1 MSIEK
6 VNQFVQSD
14 LEIVERRLLER
25 AANLYEFVDQAAQH
39 VIKGGG
45 KRLRPILTLLS
56 ARSAGC
62 SGGAMYDLAAAM
74 ELIHIASLVHD
85 DVIDES
91 PLRRGQE
98 TLNAKFGNKVA
109 VLVGDY
115 MHARVLAV
123 LVACKAGE
131 EVFEAVAEAT
141 QSMCEGEV
149 IHAYQAREFELNLDE
164 YLQVIELKTARLM
177 SCSCRIGASLGTT
190 GAKAVEALAAYGHA
204 VGMAFQIVDDVLD
217 MIGEESAFG
226 KPTRNDL
233 REGKMTLPAMYFRD
247 NCSPE
252 ERARLRELML
262 ADERSPEEA
271 DWIVQRAEARGASK
285 YALKVAADYTERANE
300 CLKALPES
308 GAKKALIHL
317 ARGLAVRDR

>member
-6 VNQFVQSD
+6 VNAFVQSD

-25 AANLYEFVDQAAQH
+25 AANVYEFVDQAAQH

-56 ARSAGC
+56 ARAAGA

-74 ELIHIASLVHD
+74 ELIHIASLAHD

-91 PLRRGQE
+91 PMRRGQE

-123 LVACKAGE
+123 LVACKANE
-131 EVFEAVAEAT
+131 EVYEAVAEAT

-149 IHAYQAREFELNLDE
+149 IHAYQARDFELELDD
-164 YLQVIELKTARLM
+164 YFKVIELKTARLM
-177 SCSCRIGASLGTT
+177 SCSCRIGALQGSAGSD
-190 GAKAVEALAAYGHA
+190 AVEALASYGHA
-204 VGMAFQIVDDVLD
+204 VGIAFQVMDDVLD
-217 MIGEESAFG
+217 MIGEESVFG

-233 REGKMTLPAMYFRD
+233 REGKMTLPAMFFRD

-262 ADERSPEEA
+262 ADERSPEETE
-271 DWIVQRAEARGASK
+271 WIVQRAEALGGLK
-285 YALKVAADYTERANE
+285 YALKTAADYTEQAIDH
-300 CLKALPES
+300 LKALPES
-308 GAKKALIHL
+308 GAKEALINL